1 MKKFGI
7 IGAGVLLLL
16 IAGGVLAFLAT
27 NKTTNTS
34 NNPSLVTN
42 EKVGNSPAGKCQPGE
57 VDLPNYGDK
66 GKRLANCFVEYPGE
80 PSRQDKSYYVIEDIC
95 GQFTKEFVQN
105 ALGKPVTS
113 IKKPDNDR
121 LFNCTYYLNDK
132 DYVMLVFEY
141 LKIANQK
148 TGQERMGRTAEEL
161 PSIPMRNLA
170 VWQENKVLNSLY
182 LVFGDEKFLSIKRNE
197 GNPMTAEEIVS
208 FAANMAKEIKNYK

>member
-1 MKKFGI
+1 VKKFGL
-7 IGAGVLLLL
+7 IGGGTLLLL
-16 IAGGVLAFLAT
+16 VAGGALAFINTRT
-27 NKTTNTS
+27 NTKTDTNQNTNTQTTTSVTS
-34 NNPSLVTN
+34 NNST
-42 EKVGNSPAGKCQPGE
+42 SGKCQPGE

-105 ALGKPVTS
+105 ALGKPVAN

-148 TGQERMGRTAEEL
+148 TGQERMGRTTEEL
-161 PSIPMRNLA
+161 ASIPMRNLA

-182 LVFGDEKFLSIKRNE
+182 LVFGDEKFW
-197 GNPMTAEEIVS
+197 
-208 FAANMAKEIKNYK
+208 